1 MIKMLASL
9 CIAAVLAACSTS
21 GSTSGS
27 TPAVAKTA
35 PQTVYQL
42 EGNYRAALK
51 IAIAYKELI
60 PCAAAVTVIC
70 SKPEIVK
77 KLQAADDV
85 AYPLLNSAELAV
97 REGSTGTKLETAVK
111 AATAA
116 VEALLA
122 ITTQLKTQ

>member
-1 MIKMLASL
+1 MIRMLASL
-9 CIAAVLAACSTS
+9 CIAAVLAACTASPTAL
-21 GSTSGS
+21 
-27 TPAVAKTA
+27 PKTA

-51 IAIAYKELI
+51 VAIAYKELI

-122 ITTQLKTQ
+122 ITTKLQTQ